1 MQATGEVGAA
11 VKAIQEETME
21 NIRAMQDASES
32 VNNSTGF
39 AGQAGEALR
48 HIVEIAQRT
57 AEQIHSVAAATEEQ
71 SATCEEITVTTESL
85 NNLAGETLNAM
96 SNAKNMVL
104 DLEHAV
110 QRLLSLTE
118 ELRSA

>member
-1 MQATGEVGAA
+1 MGAA